1 MERQMKNLLFRFVKD
16 ESGVTA
22 IEYGLIAA
30 LVSVAILAILTQ
42 LGGSLVQIFTTIANA
57 LATAAGGG

>member
-1 MERQMKNLLFRFVKD
+1 MRALVLRLVRD

-30 LVSVAILAILTQ
+30 GIAVVIITAVQLVGTNVTSIFTSVAT
-42 LGGSLVQIFTTIANA
+42 A
-57 LATAAGGG
+57 L

>member
-1 MERQMKNLLFRFVKD
+1 MKNLLLRFVKD

-30 LVSVAILAILTQ
+30 LVSVAILVILGT
-42 LGGSLVQIFTTIANA
+42 LGTNLVTIFTTIATA
-57 LATAAGGG
+57 LATAAG